1 MILNIL
7 TLPILFLIGI
17 ATSYEDFRHGKIAN
31 RWIVFG
37 IVWSFFV
44 VLFLLAVNFLGLAEI
59 ISLQYAGKVAM
70 NFSAVIVVSFLMW
83 KFGAWAA
90 GDAKLFITF
99 SVLLPLTFYWKS
111 YLPIFPS
118 FALLVNIFALIF
130 LYMLVR
136 ASVFYG
142 EKILM
147 SFRTL
152 AKKPKNIS
160 EKIGMTKIVNWKS
173 FALFFQKRINTIIA
187 ITGIF
192 LAVAMAEKIL
202 LRYFLIEI
210 DLKIILP
217 IVFAVLILFN
227 EMLKRF
233 TEKMAFLKTAGVVIL
248 VTLFG
253 YSLIFDFSSAIKII
267 WQSIL
272 IMVAF
277 MLVFKLFETMSNF
290 YMRET
295 SFQKN
300 IPFAFWMFMGVILTL
315 FFKSS
320 VINVV
325 IKLIN

>member
-7 TLPILFLIGI
+7 TLPILFLIGL
-17 ATSYEDFRHGKIAN
+17 ATSYEDFRYGKITN
-31 RWIVFG
+31 RWIIFG

-44 VLFLLAVNFLGLAEI
+44 IFLLLAMNFLNVAEI
-59 ISLQYAGKVAM
+59 ISFQYAGKTAL
-70 NFSAVIVVSFLMW
+70 NFLAVVIISFLMW

-90 GDAKLFITF
+90 GDAKLFIAF
-99 SVLLPLTFYWKS
+99 SALLPLTFYWKS

-118 FALLVNIFALIF
+118 FALLVNIFALVF
-130 LYMLVR
+130 LYMLAR

-147 SFRTL
+147 LFWTL
-152 AKKPKNIS
+152 VKKPKSIS
-160 EKIGMTKIVNWKS
+160 EKIRIAKIANWKS
-173 FALFFQKRINTIIA
+173 LVLFFQKRMNTIMA
-187 ITGIF
+187 ITGVF
-192 LAVAMAEKIL
+192 LAVAITEKIL
-202 LRYFLIEI
+202 LRYFLMVI

-217 IVFAVLILFN
+217 IIFVVLILFKGP
-227 EMLKRF
+227 LKKL
-233 TEKMAFLKTAGVVIL
+233 TKKIAFLKTAGIVIL
-248 VTLFG
+248 AALFG

-272 IMVAF
+272 MLLAF
-277 MLVFKLFETMSNF
+277 MLVLKLFETMSNF

-325 IKLIN
+325 INLVN